1 MFTRARKC
9 GVRWPEPT
17 SARQN
22 IFGPAARSPRAAG
35 KPSSCTDLSLYGGIV
50 RFCGRSCWGF
60 AVGVRSH
67 HPPPLPPQQD
77 FPTKTN
83 TFIYA
88 CLGLTAAYRVLRTSR
103 RQSLNLVCGVRWPEP
118 TSSRQNIF
126 GPAARSRRAAG
137 KLSQKDGGLR
147 PPPFWR
153 VSQPPWGNPDPQDP
167 ECANPAHERHIQDKS
182 SSESR

>member
-1 MFTRARKC
+1 LWEVLLGDCR
-9 GVRWPEPT
+9 GGEIT
-17 SARQN
+17 S
-22 IFGPAARSPRAAG
+22 
-35 KPSSCTDLSLYGGIV
+35 
-50 RFCGRSCWGF
+50 
-60 AVGVRSH
+60 
-67 HPPPLPPQQD
+67 PPPLPPQQD

-88 CLGLTAAYRVLRTSR
+88 CLGLHGSIQSVVHVEASIFEFSFKR
-103 RQSLNLVCGVRWPEP
+103 RACACLTYLFTRARKCGVRWPEP

-126 GPAARSRRAAG
+126 GPAARSPRAAG

-153 VSQPPWGNPDPQDP
+153 VSQPPGGNPDPQDP

-182 SSESR
+182 SSVSR